1 MPFRFFKITE
11 NRGVFLILLAIV
23 LPFAV
28 VLPPLSDLHIV
39 LARDYIPWFKANTI
53 GRFFVNFA
61 LLGGVFGSILLSTYA
76 TLARSIST
84 LTKRLCFLSVA
95 IAIAALTSFY
105 VPMIL
110 KQWIPLAFYT
120 SVVLVYVTVLL
131 NVSITSTE
139 LGKLYLMGE
148 NHTNRNDTVHAWAA
162 FLFSIDLIL
171 IVGWL
176 SVGIYFLMKA

>member
-105 VPMIL
+105 VFSFYVPMIL

-120 SVVLVYVTVLL
+120 SVVLVYVAVLINVTV
-131 NVSITSTE
+131 TSTE
-139 LGKLYLMGE
+139 LCKLYLMGE
-148 NHTNRNDTVHAWAA
+148 NQTNRNVAT
-162 FLFSIDLIL
+162 LIRPSYRTCEGL
-171 IVGWL
+171 HSMV
-176 SVGIYFLMKA
+176 